1 MVRSASYRSSTG
13 SSIVIS
19 MTDGTVWYDDASLP
33 PDTDIRRQ
41 LAEWLADGNVIS
53 PFASTLDDL
62 RAAKLAAITSAAN
75 ALLAAG
81 APATGGLHVAL
92 DDGSR
97 SDLTAMA
104 ATASAAASGAVSWP
118 ESYARG
124 WIAVENVRIP
134 LPTPAAGLALVA
146 SVGGWQAAVVQHRRE
161 LKDAALTAGDA
172 AALDAIDETAGWP
185 AA

>member
-1 MVRSASYRSSTG
+1 
-13 SSIVIS
+13 
-19 MTDGTVWYDDASLP
+19 
-33 PDTDIRRQ
+33 
-41 LAEWLADGNVIS
+41 
-53 PFASTLDDL
+53 
-62 RAAKLAAITSAAN
+62 
-75 ALLAAG
+75 
-81 APATGGLHVAL
+81 
-92 DDGSR
+92 
-97 SDLTAMA
+97 MA

-185 AA
+185 VYQE